1 MAVKFLLDENMEPK
15 VEHRLDAFGHPV
27 ESIGD
32 VPALGSGATDAEIVT
47 YSRENERVIL
57 TYDDDFITD
66 HDPSDYHCV
75 IYFANESFLPR
86 RSRTSHTR
94 WLKHTRNRSSRAASS
109 AAKSGF
115 DRPSKRPAPRA
126 GSRCGFVATDNRLTA
141 RLSCRRCACL
151 SHTQSLFRFV
161 DECDKRYPS

>member
-15 VEHRLDAFGHPV
+15 VEHRLDAFGHPA

-75 IYFANESFLPR
+75 IYFANESLSATQVSDIAHKMAEAYPESEFTGR
-86 RSRTSHTR
+86 QFGGKE
-94 WLKHTRNRSSRAASS
+94 WL
-109 AAKSGF
+109 
-115 DRPSKRPAPRA
+115 
-126 GSRCGFVATDNRLTA
+126 
-141 RLSCRRCACL
+141 
-151 SHTQSLFRFV
+151 
-161 DECDKRYPS
+161 